1 MTGIV
6 CMKRIDRLTAILI
19 QLQTKRIITGKEI
32 AERFD
37 ISLRTVYRDIRALEN
52 AGVPIGSEAG
62 LGYFICE
69 GYHLPPV
76 VFTRNEAGALM
87 MGGKLIEKY
96 SDPSVN
102 RHFAMALD
110 KIKAVM
116 GKSDKDHLNT
126 LTSYIE
132 VLKSSPGAQSGFPND
147 LLLDIQSVL
156 GRNRLIQIRYTSG
169 SKAETTQR
177 RIEPLGLCFYASH
190 WHLLAYCR
198 LRNDYRDFRVDRIET
213 ITDLNDRFDGR
224 RHGSLKDLISR
235 IVFATD
241 LNPARVRFDRKIA
254 RFIQEQKYY
263 FGFVEETIMYDQ
275 VEMQFLTAS
284 YDYLS
289 RWLLSFTDGVTVLSP
304 EPLKAIIRQHAQRL
318 MDHLH
323 S

>member
-1 MTGIV
+1 
-6 CMKRIDRLTAILI
+6 MKRIDRLTAILI

-32 AERFD
+32 ADRFD

-62 LGYFICE
+62 LGYFLSE

-76 VFTRNEAGALM
+76 VFTKDEAGALM
-87 MGGKLIEKY
+87 MGSKLIEKF

-110 KIKAVM
+110 KVKAVL
-116 GKSDKDHLNT
+116 GKSEKDHLNT

-132 VLKSSPGAQSGFPND
+132 VLKSSPSTQAGFPND

-156 GRNRLIQIRYTSG
+156 GQNRLIQIQYTSG
-169 SKAETTQR
+169 SKAETTHR
-177 RIEPLGLCFYASH
+177 RIEPLGLCFYAAH

-198 LRNDYRDFRVDRIET
+198 LREDYRDFRVDRIEI
-213 ITDLNDRFDGR
+213 ITDLNQKFDGH

-235 IVFATD
+235 IVYTTD
-241 LNPARVRFDRKIA
+241 LKPARVRFDRKIA
-254 RFIQEQKYY
+254 RFIQEQKYF
-263 FGFVEETIMYDQ
+263 FGFVEEKIMAEQ

-289 RWLLSFTDGVTVLSP
+289 RWLLGFTDGVTVISP
-304 EPLKAIIRQHAQRL
+304 KPLKEIIRQHAHRL
-318 MDHLH
+318 MDHLQC
-323 S
+323 

>member
-1 MTGIV
+1 
-6 CMKRIDRLTAILI
+6 MKRIDRLTAILI

-32 AERFD
+32 AERFN

-62 LGYFICE
+62 LGYFLCD

-76 VFTRNEAGALM
+76 VFTRDEAGSLM
-87 MGGKLIEKY
+87 MGGKLIEKF

-110 KIKAVM
+110 KVKTVL
-116 GKSDKDHLNT
+116 GKRDKDHLNT

-132 VLKSSPGAQSGFPND
+132 VLKSSPGTQSGFPND

-156 GRNRLIQIRYTSG
+156 GQNRLIQIQYTSG

-177 RIEPLGLCFYASH
+177 RIEPLGLCFYAAH

-198 LRNDYRDFRVDRIET
+198 LRKDYRDFRVDRIE
-213 ITDLNDRFDGR
+213 IMTDLNEKFDGR
-224 RHGSLKDLISR
+224 RHGSLKELISH
-235 IVFATD
+235 IVYTTD
-241 LNPARVRFDRKIA
+241 LKPARVRFDRKIA
-254 RFIQEQKYY
+254 GFIQEQKYY
-263 FGFVEETIMYDQ
+263 FGFVEEELMENH

-284 YDYLS
+284 YDHLS
-289 RWLLSFTDGVTVLSP
+289 RWLLSFTDAVTVLSP
-304 EPLKAIIRQHAQRL
+304 EPLKDIIRQHAQRL
-318 MDHLH
+318 IDHLRC
-323 S
+323 

>member
-1 MTGIV
+1 
-6 CMKRIDRLTAILI
+6 MKRIDRLTAILI
-19 QLQTKRIITGKEI
+19 QLQTKRIVTGKEI

-62 LGYFICE
+62 LGYFLSE

-110 KIKAVM
+110 KVTAVM
-116 GKSDKDHLNT
+116 GKSDKDHLDT

-132 VLKSSPGAQSGFPND
+132 VLKASPRDRSGFPND
-147 LLLDIQSVL
+147 FLLDIQALL
-156 GRNRLIQIRYTSG
+156 GHNRLIRIDYTSG
-169 SKAETTQR
+169 SKDETTQR
-177 RIEPLGLCFYASH
+177 SIEPLGLCFYASH

-198 LRNDYRDFRVDRIET
+198 LRRDYRDFRVDRIKT
-213 ITDLNDRFDGR
+213 VTDLNEKFSSR
-224 RHGSLKDLISR
+224 RHGSLKELIGR
-235 IVFATD
+235 IVYATD
-241 LNPARVRFDRKIA
+241 LKPACVRFECGIA
-254 RFIQEQKYY
+254 RSIQEQKYF
-263 FGFVEETIMYDQ
+263 FGFVEEKSIEGQ

-284 YDYLS
+284 YGYLS
-289 RWLLSFTDGVTVLSP
+289 RWLLSFTDGVTIISP
-304 EPLKAIIRQHAQRL
+304 EPLKEMIRRHARRL
-318 MDHLH
+318 IDHH
-323 S
+323 RC